1 MSSLVKF
8 PHHIYFEIYLLV
20 LLFVIMISGHYN
32 IILDYGATMY
42 MFTKKVYFKLLKFE
56 EPGHFVT
63 IGGYNQVS
71 IVG

>member
-1 MSSLVKF
+1 M
-8 PHHIYFEIYLLV
+8 

-32 IILDYGATMY
+32 IILDYGTTMY

-63 IGGYNQVS
+63 IGGHNQVS